1 MTEYKLVIVGG
12 GGVGKSA
19 CTLQLISNNFV
30 ACYDPT
36 IEDSYQKQVI
46 IDDEACLL
54 NILDTNGQGLGL
66 LCNAKPIYTNGQ
78 GFMCCYAINNRTSF
92 DEIQNDFYPLILQV
106 NEKEWV
112 PAVFVGNKCDLET
125 ERQVTTADGEE
136 LARRY
141 KTPFFETSALR
152 CINIEEA
159 FFSLVREVRK
169 TLVGNIVNKNNK
181 KDEKKLKCKLV

>member
-106 NEKEWV
+106 NEKSGFQLFLW
-112 PAVFVGNKCDLET
+112 ET
-125 ERQVTTADGEE
+125 NATLKPRDKSLLLTEKSLLDDIKHLSLRLLLCTALTLKRPFSRWFERCAKHWSVTLSTRTI
-136 LARRY
+136 RR
-141 KTPFFETSALR
+141 TR
-152 CINIEEA
+152 RN
-159 FFSLVREVRK
+159 
-169 TLVGNIVNKNNK
+169 
-181 KDEKKLKCKLV
+181 